1 MLKFIRYKY
10 FDSCSKPKSE
20 EHWCYMDSD
29 SAIEF
34 DQKLSAALKILSN
47 RVIGEI
53 AFQINRGILETIFQP
68 GTSPSNG
75 QSKKTRIY
83 GYTS

>member
-1 MLKFIRYKY
+1 
-10 FDSCSKPKSE
+10 
-20 EHWCYMDSD
+20 MDSD

-53 AFQINRGILETIFQP
+53 AFQVNRGILERIFQP